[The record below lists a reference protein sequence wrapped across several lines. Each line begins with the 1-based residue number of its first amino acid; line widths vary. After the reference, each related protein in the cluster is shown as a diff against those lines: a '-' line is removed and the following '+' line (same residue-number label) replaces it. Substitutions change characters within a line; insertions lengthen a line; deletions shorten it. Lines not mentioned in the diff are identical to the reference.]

1 VTGSPEAEDKVMASN
16 EKPTSNSSTLRD
28 LISMLA
34 SIAGKRKDEIV
45 QMISREIGQAVA
57 GVIKEPILRI
67 LEDQKLEITVELVN
81 KKRGAE
87 KVAIKAKRTKNK
99 K

>member
-1 VTGSPEAEDKVMASN
+1 MASA
-16 EKPTSNSSTLRD
+16 EKSSPTSTLRD

-87 KVAIKAKRTKNK
+87 KLAIKAKRSKSK